1 MARKKQPKVVK
12 KRPKVV
18 EDHIQR
24 VIKGTDWD
32 AMAAILGQPCKG
44 CPAKADPADDA
55 APACY
60 SCPIW
65 GLLLDLAQLR
75 LLRRLEDGSSSGVSD
90 KA

>member
-1 MARKKQPKVVK
+1 MARKKQPRAVQQHV
-12 KRPKVV
+12 RA
-18 EDHIQR
+18 
-24 VIKGTDWD
+24 VITSTDWE
-32 AMAAILGQPCKG
+32 AIAAQLGQPCKG
-44 CPAKADPADDA
+44 CPAKTAPSDEA

-75 LLRRLEDGSSSGVSD
+75 LLRRLEDGNNPGLSD

>member
-1 MARKKQPKVVK
+1 MARKKQPKDVQK
-12 KRPKVV
+12 
-18 EDHIQR
+18 HILR
-24 VIKGTDWD
+24 VLKDTDWD

>member
-1 MARKKQPKVVK
+1 MARKKQPKDVQK
-12 KRPKVV
+12 
-18 EDHIQR
+18 HILR
-24 VIKGTDWD
+24 VLKDTDWD
-32 AMAAILGQPCKG
+32 AMTAILGQPCKG
-44 CPAKADPADDA
+44 CPAKAAPSDEA

-75 LLRRLEDGSSSGVSD
+75 LLRRLEDGNNPGLSD